1 MKPYKGSDQSYDLNC
16 SPNEAKEGGLGPPT
30 CHYTSPHAIF
40 VGVDFRTQSVT
51 GLSKVGPQ
59 AFRRGPPKNL
69 FFGNFYLKFF

>member
-1 MKPYKGSDQSYDLNC
+1 MKPSKGSDQSYDLNC

-51 GLSKVGPQ
+51 GSTTLVGPVLLSTKVVVIIPMKIS
-59 AFRRGPPKNL
+59 FSV
-69 FFGNFYLKFF
+69 